1 MKVTNI
7 KKLWIKFIG
16 GGLIK
21 FPHENL
27 REVEIEGDGL
37 DGGGGGQEEVDVVK
51 QYIDNFAN
59 KVGLDYTTPLSLAL
73 NGVMSKEKYESN
85 PPIDIPDE
93 NKIGNYENFD
103 YILIDESDAPEEPDD
118 NYRPTFVFMNNEQFQ
133 YYNSKLIRNSLKDFI
148 LSSLSIDDI
157 ENIFNV
163 TINNEDDVKN
173 LLAIDK
179 NDFTFGFKKEAPFQ
193 LNNKEFILD
202 DVDISIL
209 ESQDLESFHIIF
221 DENETRKIFN
231 IGVTGSGNYAYLRF
245 TSNSDSSTNVNNITI
260 NNKNYKYL
268 TFREV
273 G

>member
-1 MKVTNI
+1 MDKVY
-7 KKLWIKFIG
+7 WR

-27 REVEIEGDGL
+27 KEVEINGDGL
-37 DGGGGGQEEVDVVK
+37 DGGGEGQEEIDVVK
-51 QYIDNFAN
+51 QYIDDFAN

-73 NGVMSKEKYESN
+73 NGIISKEKYESN
-85 PPIDIPDE
+85 SYPINIPDE

-103 YILIDESDAPEEPDD
+103 YVLIDQSDAPEEPGY
-118 NYRPTFVFMNNEQFQ
+118 NHIPTFIFMNNEQFQ

-157 ENIFNV
+157 ENIFDI

-179 NDFTFGFKKEAPFQ
+179 NDFTFGFKKEAPIQ

-209 ESQDLESFHIIF
+209 SSQNLESFYIIF

-231 IGVTGSGNYAYLRF
+231 IRVTTSGNYSYLIF
-245 TSNSDSSTNVNNITI
+245 IPNSDNDAVVNNITI
-260 NNKNYKYL
+260 NNKNYKY
-268 TFREV
+268 V
-273 G
+273 GLQNVG

>member
-27 REVEIEGDGL
+27 REVEIDGDGL
-37 DGGGGGQEEVDVVK
+37 DGGGGQEEVDVVK

-59 KVGLDYTTPLSLAL
+59 KVGLDYRTPLGPAL
-73 NGVMSKEKYESN
+73 NGIITKAKYESN
-85 PPIDIPDE
+85 PPINIPDE

-103 YILIDESDAPEEPDD
+103 YILIDNSDEPEEHDD
-118 NYRPTFVFMNNEQFQ
+118 SYMPTLVFMNNEQFQ

-148 LSSLSIDDI
+148 LSSLSIDNI
-157 ENIFNV
+157 KNIFNV

-179 NDFTFGFKKEAPFQ
+179 NDFTFGLKIQRPIG
-193 LNNKEFILD
+193 NREFILD

-209 ESQDLESFHIIF
+209 NSQDLKSFYIIF
-221 DENETRKIFN
+221 DENETRKIFT
-231 IGVTGSGNYAYLRF
+231 ITGTSASSKYRYLTFHTDSDNY
-245 TSNSDSSTNVNNITI
+245 TVVNNITI
-260 NNKNYKYL
+260 NNKNYKY
-268 TFREV
+268 V
-273 G
+273 GLQNLD